1 MVGRW
6 AIGFAL
12 VVLEQLA
19 AGPEVPAAGL
29 HARLLDELGTALA
42 EGRTPAGT
50 VLRIEDL
57 EARFGLSR
65 TVVREAVRVLES
77 LGMVTSRRRVGL
89 TVQPRRCWNVYDPKV
104 IRWRLA
110 GAGRAE
116 QLRSLTALRAAV
128 EPAAAAGAA
137 THAGAAA
144 ADELVATAADLVRAG
159 HDEDLRPFVAFDI
172 AFHRAV
178 LAQSGN
184 EMFAALD
191 GVVAAVLS
199 GRAEHGLVPA
209 HPEPRTLELH
219 TEVARAVR
227 AGDPAAAEA
236 AMCELTGEADTG
248 PGIAP

>member
-1 MVGRW
+1 MAVER
-6 AIGFAL
+6 
-12 VVLEQLA
+12 VA
-19 AGPEVPAAGL
+19 AAAAAGL
-29 HARLLDELGTALA
+29 HARLLDELGTAIA

-89 TVQPRRCWNVYDPKV
+89 TVQPGRCWTVYDPKV

-110 GAGRAE
+110 GSGRAD

-137 THAGAAA
+137 AHIDAASAAELVDTAARMERTGRAGAVG
-144 ADELVATAADLVRAG
+144 ELLAL
-159 HDEDLRPFVAFDI
+159 DI

-178 LAQSGN
+178 LAHSGN

-191 GVVAAVLS
+191 GVVAAVLTA
-199 GRAEHGLVPA
+199 GGPGPQPPPARAF
-209 HPEPRTLELH
+209 ELH

-227 AGDPAAAEA
+227 AGEPGAAEA
-236 AMCELTGEADTG
+236 AMRAVIAEATAG
-248 PGIAP
+248 VGVTP